1 MSTPEKIL
9 EQNLIAQLT
18 TGVSQ
23 WTYRPDIKTEDQLWD
38 NFREKLNRN
47 NVAVLNGVRITD
59 SEMEQIKNRLLQES
73 VTSYKAACWLTGE
86 HRIVQVPLV
95 REDASLGT
103 IYLQVLNN
111 REIAGGNSSY
121 EVINQFA
128 PGGADRDRRFDVTL
142 LINGLPLI
150 HIELKNPDHPFMD
163 AFRQIKKYCREGQFK
178 GLFGFVQMFVVSN
191 GVETRYIAANKN
203 GEMNEKF
210 LSRWVDEKNEPV
222 DDYLGF
228 AKDVL
233 NIPAAHLMV
242 GNYSVIDQ
250 EKRKLILLRPYQIH
264 AIDKI
269 KEASRKQESG
279 FVWHTT
285 GSGKTLTSYTVT
297 KNLLD
302 IPAIDKTI
310 FLIDRKDLDQ
320 QTSNDFQSYAEND
333 DVDIEDTARTSVLED
348 KLLNDSRI
356 AIVTTIQKFQ
366 NILRKYSKDQL
377 TPQAEKARQK
387 LKNKHLAFVIDECHR
402 TVTPETKRE
411 IERFFDKPGKKSLW
425 YGFTGTPI
433 FDKNKKAAKGDL
445 PRTTEQQFGPLL
457 HTYTIK
463 EAIKDGAVLGFQI
476 QSLGHSEEQ
485 IRQLALDNKLFT
497 EEELTNKP
505 QDEIETAVINHYER
519 NGEFYGTDEHK
530 NQVIDYIINK
540 SEGKFGLNAGEGNTY
555 EAILT
560 CSSIAEAQRYYQ
572 LIKAFKDSGKI
583 DKRILQKLPDF
594 PKVAITYTVGENDE
608 SAEVNQKHMQQSLED
623 YNRMFKKN
631 YGLEDIAAYNADLNK
646 RLARKLPTYSAREEQ
661 LDLVIVVDR
670 LLTGFDAPCLSTIFL
685 DRAPMKPQHLIQ
697 AFSRTNRLFDKTKRY
712 GQICTMQYP
721 ANYAKKI
728 DEALVLY
735 SLGSSGDVSAPDWK
749 TTKGKLKAAVKQ
761 LRNIAQTSK
770 DVLALS
776 DEKELADF
784 ISAFQA
790 VDRYLASARVYDEF
804 QENEIQKQFGIN
816 SEEFEQYCGVYQ
828 NALEKLREI
837 QKGKNNPDP
846 VSLVEFDYELESIR
860 TTEVNYKYLIT
871 LIQSHIPVSGDT
883 ETREI
888 SEEEDKKIC
897 AYINEYK
904 KSNPH
909 IGQIVE
915 QVWFEVRMN
924 PMKFEDLDA
933 WTIIQERVQQIISK
947 EISEFS
953 RKWFVSEQEV
963 GAEAMSWKAGDQVHL
978 TGDYEEYKSSGNP
991 LSKLRYMS
999 ELRKAAESFFKD
1011 TVVPFRKF

>member
-1 MSTPEKIL
+1 MSTPEKVL
-9 EQNLIAQLT
+9 EEKLINQLT
-18 TGVSQ
+18 AGVSQ
-23 WTYRPDIKTEDQLWD
+23 WTYRPDIRTEEQLWQ
-38 NFREKLNRN
+38 NFREKLEKN
-47 NVAVLNGVRITD
+47 NVAVLNGIKLTD
-59 SEMEQIKNRLLQES
+59 SEMEQIKEKLLQEAA
-73 VTSYKAACWLTGE
+73 TTYKAACWLSGE
-86 HRIVQVPLV
+86 HRVVQVSLV
-95 REDASLGT
+95 RENASLGT
-103 IYLQVLNN
+103 VHLQVLNN
-111 REIAGGNSSY
+111 KEIAGGNSSY
-121 EVINQFA
+121 EIINQFFRE
-128 PGGADRDRRFDVTL
+128 GTERERRFDVSL
-142 LINGLPLI
+142 LINGIPLI
-150 HIELKNPDHPFMD
+150 HIELKNANHPFMD

-191 GVETRYIAANKN
+191 SVETRYIAANRN
-203 GEMNEKF
+203 GDMNEKF
-210 LSRWVDEKNEPV
+210 LSRWVNEKNEPV
-222 DDYLGF
+222 DDYISF

-242 GNYSVIDQ
+242 GKYSVIDQ
-250 EKRKLILLRPYQIH
+250 EKRKLVLLRPYQIH

-269 KEASRKQESG
+269 KEASRNQKSG

-302 IPAIDKTI
+302 IPSIDKTI
-310 FLIDRKDLDQ
+310 FLIDRRDLDQ
-320 QTSNDFQSYAEND
+320 QTSDEFKSYAEND
-333 DVDIEDTARTSVLED
+333 DIDIEDTARTAVLEE
-348 KLLNDSRI
+348 KLLSDSRI
-356 AIVTTIQKFQ
+356 AIVTTIQKLQ
-366 NILRKYSKDQL
+366 NLLRKYSREPLSQKQ
-377 TPQAEKARQK
+377 EKIRQK
-387 LKNKHLAFVIDECHR
+387 LKSKHLAFVIDECHR
-402 TVTPETKRE
+402 TVAPETKRE

-425 YGFTGTPI
+425 YGFTGSPI
-433 FDKNKKAAKGDL
+433 FDKNKRPVKGDL
-445 PRTTEQQFGPLL
+445 PRTTEQLFGKVL

-485 IRQLALDNKLFT
+485 MRQLALDNKLFT
-497 EEELTNKP
+497 ESELENKSP
-505 QDEIETAVINHYER
+505 EDIESAVIDHYEKH
-519 NGEFYGTDEHK
+519 GGFYSTDEHK

-540 SEGKFGLNAGEGNTY
+540 SDTKFNLKAGEGNTY
-555 EAILT
+555 EGILT
-560 CSSIAEAQRYYQ
+560 CSSISEAQRYYE
-572 LIKAFKDSGKI
+572 LIKAFKNSGKVG
-583 DKRILQKLPDF
+583 KHILQQLPDF
-594 PKVAITYTVGENDE
+594 PKVAITYTVGENEE
-608 SAEVNQKHMQQSLED
+608 SAEVNQGCMKKSLDD
-623 YNRMFKKN
+623 YNRMFNKN

-646 RLARKLPTYSAREEQ
+646 RLARKLPIYGAREEQ

-697 AFSRTNRLFDKTKRY
+697 AFSRTNRVFDHDKYY

-721 ANYAKKI
+721 ASYAKKI

-749 TTKGKLKAAVKQ
+749 TTKGKLKDAVRR
-761 LRNIAQTSK
+761 LRNIAHSSK
-770 DVLALS
+770 DATDLVDDA
-776 DEKELADF
+776 ELAEF

-790 VDRYLASARVYDEF
+790 VDRYLGSARVYDEF
-804 QENEIQKQFGIN
+804 LGIDIRKQFGI
-816 SEEFEQYCGVYQ
+816 SLEEIEQYCGAYQ
-828 NALEKLREI
+828 NAIEKLKALR
-837 QKGKNNPDP
+837 QGKGESEQ
-846 VSLVEFDYELESIR
+846 VSPVEFDYELNSIK
-860 TTEVNYKYLIT
+860 TTEVNYKYLIA

-883 ETREI
+883 EAREI
-888 SEEEDKKIC
+888 TEEEDKKIC
-897 AYINEYK
+897 AYIDEYK

-924 PMKFEDLDA
+924 PMNFEDQDA
-933 WTIIQERVQQIISK
+933 WTIVQERVQEIISK

-978 TGDYEEYKSSGNP
+978 TGDYEGYKSSGNP

-999 ELRKAAESFFKD
+999 ELRKAAESFFND